1 MKREPDEIFTIG
13 YSDKEKKT
21 ESFTGTYN
29 LLKEIRKEESKE
41 KRIKL
46 WNLIYLYAV
55 LAGKYFPSLD
65 FLIEK

>member
-21 ESFTGTYN
+21 ESFAGTYN

-55 LAGKYFPSLD
+55 LSGKYFPSLD